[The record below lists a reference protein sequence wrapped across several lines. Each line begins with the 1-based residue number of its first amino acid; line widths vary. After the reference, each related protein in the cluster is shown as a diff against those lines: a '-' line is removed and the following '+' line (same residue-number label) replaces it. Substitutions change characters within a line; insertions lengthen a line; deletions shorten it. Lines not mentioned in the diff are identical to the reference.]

1 MILTLFQPSARLSDI
16 SVGGSQSS
24 GRNRMVE
31 VAIRAGF
38 CQWWGIGGLW
48 KQFPAR
54 FDGSNVYSYQSGLK
68 CGVGGFPEGFRMK
81 ESKMEGE
88 MEGWKKRS
96 GMLLRGLLSRRRRRR
111 RREADGVGRRRL
123 EGVPV
128 RIKIAPVRN
137 GPVLMG
143 YVNRPLLIGND

>member
-1 MILTLFQPSARLSDI
+1 MGEAVVLVAVVVKAVF
-16 SVGGSQSS
+16 GG
-24 GRNRMVE
+24 V

-38 CQWWGIGGLW
+38 CQWWGIGGVW

-96 GMLLRGLLSRRRRRR
+96 GMLLRGRAVGE
-111 RREADGVGRRRL
+111 RENGL
-123 EGVPV
+123 E
-128 RIKIAPVRN
+128 A
-137 GPVLMG
+137 
-143 YVNRPLLIGND
+143 